1 MQETKKLKAE
11 RGEGTINQWK
21 AIQDWVGHTRR
32 FVADENG
39 NWNDTVYWSKLKD
52 KMYEYEQTYGMKPL
66 LETWKDN
73 LYWDAEGKSR
83 VDEDGK
89 PLYGSYNR
97 PRYMSRDA
105 VLRKPSK
112 YYMDEMKDKI
122 KALNGLMLRVRSLG
136 AITVA
141 TTVQSPHSD
150 RHIKLFTITKN
161 EVKEFNLNDT
171 VTQKYF
177 HPTEGRKQY
186 PRLSVNLYK
195 TGLRFPKS
203 IKYKVTIS
211 PEMAQDFFDWKKEVM
226 PTINKMS
233 AQADADRLKED
244 VNYSINQII
253 DTMPRYRKQLLLVAD
268 SEEALPE
275 KLANHA
281 DKVAKGRV
289 VANALIAYHG
299 HEGVSIKTINESN
312 KGDDWKKY
320 HSAFNA
326 IGKYTR
332 ELAYNTP
339 QREHDRLVT
348 TLNSLKSAIT
358 THRRK
363 INLKAPIGGEALLN
377 EKIRAGMIDRRS
389 GNTTSWISL
398 GVTNVDEFFAHVEGV
413 GEEE

>member
-1 MQETKKLKAE
+1 MQERKKMKAQ
-11 RGEGTINQWK
+11 RGEGTITQWW
-21 AIQDWVGHTRR
+21 AISEWLTHTRR

-39 NWNDTVYWSKLKD
+39 NWNDTVYWNKLKD
-52 KMYEYEQTYGMKPL
+52 KMYQYEQTYDMKPRL
-66 LETWKDN
+66 ATWKDN

-89 PLYGSYNR
+89 PLYGNYNR
-97 PRYMSRDA
+97 PRYISRDG
-105 VLRKPSK
+105 LIGKPSK
-112 YYMDEMKDKI
+112 YYIDDMKNKI
-122 KALNGLMLRVRSLG
+122 KALTTLMTRVRGYG
-136 AITVA
+136 AITIG
-141 TTVQSPHSD
+141 TTVQSPNYD
-150 RHIKLFTITKN
+150 GHIRLFTVTKN
-161 EVKEFNLNDT
+161 DVKGIEVSST
-171 VTQKYF
+171 VTNEHY
-177 HPTEGRKQY
+177 HPTEGKKKY
-186 PRLSVNLYK
+186 PRLSANLFK

-226 PTINKMS
+226 PIINKMS

-253 DTMPRYRKQLLLVAD
+253 DTMPRYRKQLQVVAD

-275 KLANHA
+275 KLVNHA
-281 DKVAKGRV
+281 DLVAKGRV
-289 VANALIAYHG
+289 VADAIIAYHG
-299 HEGVSIKTINESN
+299 HEGVSIETINESR

-320 HSAFNA
+320 HLVQNA

-332 ELAYNTP
+332 ELVYNTP
-339 QREHDRLVT
+339 QRTHDSLVT
-348 TLNSLKSAIT
+348 TLDNLKRAIIS
-358 THRRK
+358 HRNK

-389 GNTTSWISL
+389 GDTTSWISL